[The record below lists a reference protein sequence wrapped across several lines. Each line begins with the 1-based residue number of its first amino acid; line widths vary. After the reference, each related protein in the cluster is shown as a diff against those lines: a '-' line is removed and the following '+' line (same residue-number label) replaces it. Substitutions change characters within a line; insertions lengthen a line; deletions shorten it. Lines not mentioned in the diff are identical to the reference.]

1 MKNHSS
7 RRSFLRK
14 TAAASLSVPF
24 VKSLEEYALAAQAA
38 GGPPQEAGSLDKLQS
53 GATSPPTHTA
63 STASSVAKLS

>member
-24 VKSLEEYALAAQAA
+24 VKSLEEYALAAQAELKA
-38 GGPPQEAGSLDKLQS
+38 HPAS
-53 GATSPPTHTA
+53 APT
-63 STASSVAKLS
+63 KP